1 MKQHNLNANEALD
14 IARKYGGTGAKGS
27 VLDKFR
33 NSTISAQS
41 KVQVGGLGRSGG
53 FVTGAYTTTTTPA
66 GVQRREAPALSGG
79 MGGGG
84 GGGF

>member
-41 KVQVGGLGRSGG
+41 KVQVTGRGGG
-53 FVTGAYTTTTTPA
+53 FVSGAYTSTATPSA
-66 GVQRREAPALSGG
+66 VQRREAPALAGG